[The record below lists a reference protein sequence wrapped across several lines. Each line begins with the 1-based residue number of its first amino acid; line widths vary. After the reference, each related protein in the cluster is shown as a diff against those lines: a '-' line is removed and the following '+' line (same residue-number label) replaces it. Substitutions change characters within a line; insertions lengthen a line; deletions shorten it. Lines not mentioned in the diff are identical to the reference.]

1 MDFLQELN
9 RIMEETGKIALA
21 TAVDNIPNVRIVNFY
36 YNPEN
41 KGVVYLSSFKGKSK
55 IVEFSQNNVVAFTTI
70 PVSDQS
76 SEHVRVRNAIVK
88 KSDLT
93 IYDLK
98 DGFIKKLPNYEM
110 LIDQAGDML
119 KLYEIHFKEANVTL
133 DIKQAG
139 KVTF

>member
-119 KLYEIHFKEANVTL
+119 ELYEIHFKEANVTL

>member
-21 TAVDNIPNVRIVNFY
+21 TSVDNIPNVRIVNFY
-36 YNPEN
+36 YNPKN

-76 SEHVRVRNAIVK
+76 SEHVRVRNATVK

-98 DGFIKKLPNYEM
+98 DGFIRKLPNYEM
-110 LIDQAGDML
+110 LIAKAGDML
-119 KLYEIHFKEANVTL
+119 ELYEIHFKEANVTL
-133 DIKQAG
+133 DINQAG